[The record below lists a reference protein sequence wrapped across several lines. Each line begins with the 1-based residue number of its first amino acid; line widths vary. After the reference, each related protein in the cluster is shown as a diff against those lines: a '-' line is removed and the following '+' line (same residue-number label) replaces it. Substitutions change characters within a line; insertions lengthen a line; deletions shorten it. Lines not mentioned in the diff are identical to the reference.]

1 MGLTRRHFV
10 QYILG
15 LPLLPS
21 LTLWPRDSGAR
32 LLPAAKASPSPPGK
46 METGI
51 SIGQFFHGEQL
62 VYEGGFWLIKR
73 AVLGRLSFR
82 AMEKKGHFT
91 ATLQGETLG
100 VLGWV
105 SRYRVDTYRSV
116 MEEIDG
122 GKALRTVSSEE
133 DVKVGDKIRK
143 RVHLF
148 DYQRRSWTNKGL
160 RKNGTW
166 AVEEKEIPPGSVY
179 DDFITAFYNF
189 RYGVYGPI
197 ERGKKYDVA
206 TFPRKGLSSYEVRVA
221 SKEEEEKERKSGRGR
236 AGKDFLLTLK
246 LDPETTHSREG
257 LVTGWLSK
265 DLYPVEGAIKDVTFF
280 GDVKGTL
287 VKKTI
292 RGA

>member
-1 MGLTRRHFV
+1 MGLTRRDFV

-21 LTLWPRDSGAR
+21 LTLWPRESGAR
-32 LLPAAKASPSPPGK
+32 LLPAEKTPLLPSQKIGTENP
-46 METGI
+46 
-51 SIGQFFHGEQL
+51 IGQFFHGEEL
-62 VYEGGFWLIKR
+62 LYEAGFWMIRR
-73 AVLGRLSFR
+73 AALGRLSFS
-82 AMEKKGHFT
+82 AMEKKGYYT

-116 MEEIDG
+116 MEEIKG
-122 GKALRTVSSEE
+122 GKALRSVSFEE

-148 DYQRRSWTNKGL
+148 DYQRRTWTNKRL
-160 RKNGTW
+160 RNNGTW

-189 RYGVYGPI
+189 RYGVYGPV
-197 ERGKKYDVA
+197 ERGKKYGVA
-206 TFPRKGLSSYEVRVA
+206 TFPRDGLSSYEIRVA
-221 SKEEEEKERKSGRGR
+221 SKEDEEKERKSGRGS

-246 LDPETTHSREG
+246 LDPETTHSSEG
-257 LVTGWLSK
+257 LITGWLSK
-265 DLYPVEGAIKDVTFF
+265 DLYPVEGAIKDVTLF
-280 GDVKGTL
+280 GDVTGTL
-287 VKKTI
+287 VKKTV
-292 RGA
+292 RRA

>member
-1 MGLTRRHFV
+1 MGLTRRHFI
-10 QYILG
+10 QYLLG

-21 LTLWPRDSGAR
+21 LTLWPRESGAR
-32 LLPAAKASPSPPGK
+32 LLPAEKTPLLPPEKTG
-46 METGI
+46 TGI
-51 SIGQFFHGEQL
+51 SIGQFFQGEEL
-62 VYEGGFWLIKR
+62 VYEAGFWMIRR
-73 AVLGRLSFR
+73 AALGRLSFK
-82 AMEKKGHFT
+82 AMEKKGHYT

-122 GKALRTVSSEE
+122 GKALRAVSFEE

-148 DYQRRSWTNKGL
+148 DYQRRTWTNKRL

-166 AVEEKEIPPGSVY
+166 EVQQKEIPPGSVY
-179 DDFITAFYNF
+179 DDFVTAFYNF

-206 TFPRKGLSSYEVRVA
+206 TFPLKGLSSYEVRVA
-221 SKEEEEKERKSGRGR
+221 SKEEEEKERKSGEKS

-265 DLYPVEGAIKDVTFF
+265 DLYPVEGAIRGVTLF
-280 GDVKGTL
+280 GDVTGTL
-287 VKKTI
+287 VKKT
-292 RGA
+292 RG

>member
-1 MGLTRRHFV
+1 V
-10 QYILG
+10 
-15 LPLLPS
+15 
-21 LTLWPRDSGAR
+21 
-32 LLPAAKASPSPPGK
+32 
-46 METGI
+46 
-51 SIGQFFHGEQL
+51 
-62 VYEGGFWLIKR
+62 
-73 AVLGRLSFR
+73 VLGRLSFR